1 MRIGIDFD
9 NTIVSYDAL
18 FHKVALE
25 RTLIPPDLAPTKL
38 SVRNHLRQTGK
49 EDIWTELQGYVY
61 GARMNDA
68 AAYPG
73 AIDFL
78 AWARTEDA
86 HLAIVSHKTRHPFL
100 GHRYDLHHA
109 AHGWVT
115 RFLIDRPLP
124 LIRGEDVYFELT
136 KEEKLARIS
145 ELDLD
150 FFIDDLPEIL
160 LAAGF
165 PALTAR
171 ILFDP
176 DRIHP
181 ADSRLAAFQSW
192 NHIKQYFQDK
202 WKKRH

>member
-1 MRIGIDFD
+1 VRIGIDFD

-25 RTLIPPDLAPTKL
+25 RTLIPPELASTKL
-38 SVRNHLRQTGK
+38 SVRDYLRQAGK

-78 AWARTEDA
+78 ACARAEDA
-86 HLAIVSHKTRHPFL
+86 HLAIVSHKTHHPFL
-100 GHRYDLHHA
+100 GHPYDLHHA
-109 AHGWVT
+109 ARGWVT
-115 RFLIDRPLP
+115 RFLIDQPLP
-124 LIRGEDVYFELT
+124 LIKEGDAYFELT
-136 KEEKLARIS
+136 KEDKLARIG
-145 ELDLD
+145 ELGLD

-165 PALTAR
+165 PTLTAR

-181 ADSRLAAFQSW
+181 ADSRLAAFPSW